1 MSELTIILPTLDD
14 SVQQVASAI
23 CNFYKTRN
31 NNDMFQTIIDL
42 QELASHIITYGEAET
57 KRLTTPRKWVADSE

>member
-1 MSELTIILPTLDD
+1 MSEITIILPTLDD

-31 NNDMFQTIIDL
+31 GNDMYQTIIDL

-57 KRLTTPRKWVADSE
+57 KRITSKWVVADSE